1 MKKNE
6 VVKNNRDFERII
18 KEGKYRKN
26 NEFIIYYLANSLDRS
41 RFGISV
47 GKKIGNAVERNYYKR
62 VIRNI
67 CDKAIWIDKGK
78 VLDIGEV
85 YEDLFKF
92 IGDHHYNVQC
102 LGYDPYNA
110 PVFIN
115 RWEIDYGPYG
125 IEKVPQGMKTETVP
139 LGEIKIMAERRQLFF
154 DEQIMMFCMGNC
166 VAQQDTN
173 GNRKLLK
180 RRRQEKIDNVAALLD
195 AYVAYKANK
204 DMFE

>member
-67 CDKAIWIDKGK
+67 CDKCKKLYSNPKDYIIIMRKGCS
-78 VLDIGEV
+78 L
-85 YEDLFKF
+85 LSF
-92 IGDHHYNVQC
+92 N
-102 LGYDPYNA
+102 
-110 PVFIN
+110 
-115 RWEIDYGPYG
+115 EIHDSFSSLIQKIEN
-125 IEKVPQGMKTETVP
+125 IEKESKNEKT
-139 LGEIKIMAERRQLFF
+139 
-154 DEQIMMFCMGNC
+154 N
-166 VAQQDTN
+166 
-173 GNRKLLK
+173 
-180 RRRQEKIDNVAALLD
+180 
-195 AYVAYKANK
+195 
-204 DMFE
+204 